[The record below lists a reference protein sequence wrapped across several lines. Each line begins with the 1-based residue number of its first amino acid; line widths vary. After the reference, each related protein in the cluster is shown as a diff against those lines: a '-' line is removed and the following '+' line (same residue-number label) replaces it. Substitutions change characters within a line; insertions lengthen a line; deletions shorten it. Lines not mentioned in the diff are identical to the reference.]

1 MQADMNQSS
10 DAPSHS
16 SEEDRELVE
25 LALRGNETAFHQL
38 MQKYQR
44 ALYHHIRRIVR
55 DRQELDDLV
64 QESFIKAF
72 GALESYSSQ
81 YAFSTWLYKI
91 ATNHSIDFLRKKKL
105 ATLSIDAPVR
115 TREGEVEYEVP
126 DTTYRPDRHIV
137 EDQRKTIIQ
146 SAIDNLPEKYHRVIV
161 MRHQQDKSYEEIAR
175 ELDLPLGTVKAHIF
189 RARELLNKYLREQR
203 ASL

>member
-1 MQADMNQSS
+1 MSQPAES
-10 DAPSHS
+10 PSHS

-25 LALRGNETAFHQL
+25 RALSGNEAAFDQL

-91 ATNHSIDFLRKKKL
+91 ATNHAIDFIRKKKL
-105 ATLSIDAPVR
+105 ATMSIDAPVR
-115 TREGEVEYEVP
+115 TREGEVEYELP

-203 ASL
+203 AAM

>member
-25 LALRGNETAFHQL
+25 SALRGNEAAFHQL

-146 SAIDNLPEKYHRVIV
+146 SAIENLPEKYHRVIV

-203 ASL
+203 TSL